1 MANTLGWVNPIG
13 PGLKSARID
22 MGVDYTGSG
31 PLYAMGSGVITNV
44 YNSGWPGGKFIGLK
58 LDSGQT
64 MFYAENIKPQVQVGQ
79 RVTAGQKIGQAVGTY
94 PFIEVGW
101 ATPSGTGQT
110 AAAAAGQAST
120 SGDPGRY
127 STAYGVNMSNIIK
140 SLGGPGGIL
149 TPGGIK
155 GTVSPEYQNLGG
167 GSSAQL
173 TSAIGST
180 FPGCV
185 PLIWVV
191 YFAVCKT
198 EKCGWH
204 VSRRQLRNR
213 KGPHEERLRKSRR
226 RTDKTSPW
234 SGFGHYPT

>member
-1 MANTLGWVNPIG
+1 MANSLGWVNPIG

-79 RVTAGQKIGQAVGTY
+79 RVTAGQKIGQAIGTY

-110 AAAAAGQAST
+110 AAAAAGQSSK
-120 SGDPGRY
+120 SGDPGEH

-149 TPGGIK
+149 TPGGVK
-155 GTVSPEYQNLGG
+155 GTVSPEYQNLASG
-167 GSSAQL
+167 GSSQL

-180 FPGCV
+180 FPGCI
-185 PLIWVV
+185 PLVWVV
-191 YFAVCKT
+191 YLAMHRT
-198 EKCGWH
+198 QKCGWH
-204 VSRRQLRNR
+204 AR
-213 KGPHEERLRKSRR
+213 
-226 RTDKTSPW
+226 
-234 SGFGHYPT
+234 